1 MKFLS
6 RFIWASLVLSF
17 VLVSILPANAQVLY
31 GSVVGV
37 VTDPS
42 GSAIPN
48 AEIALTNRGTG
59 QNYNSKTDESGC
71 YSIGDVLPGG
81 YDLKITANG
90 FRTYTRTDLV
100 VTANTVARAEVRM
113 EVG

>member
-1 MKFLS
+1 MKFYKSL
-6 RFIWASLVLSF
+6 IWVLLVLSA
-17 VLVSILPANAQVLY
+17 LLGSIVPANAQVLY
-31 GSVVGV
+31 GSVVV
-37 VTDPS
+37 VITDPS

-48 AEIALTNRGTG
+48 ADLALTNRGTG
-59 QNYNSKTDESGC
+59 QSYNGKSDEAGR
-71 YSIGDVLPGG
+71 YSVGDVLPGA

-100 VTANTVARAEVRM
+100 VTANTVARAEVRL